1 METKQHVSY
10 LDFLTTFSVMGCVS
24 LLALVERTDLEQKR
38 QDFEHLLFEKKR
50 SSTTLSF
57 GHFIEGW

>member
-1 METKQHVSY
+1 METKQYVSY
-10 LDFLTTFSVMGCVS
+10 LDFLTTFSAMGCVS

>member
-1 METKQHVSY
+1 MRIKQYVSY
-10 LDFLTTFSVMGCVS
+10 FDFCMTFSAMGCFS

-50 SSTTLSF
+50 SSTILSF

>member
-1 METKQHVSY
+1 
-10 LDFLTTFSVMGCVS
+10 MGCVS